1 MGRQKNLVTS
11 DLLNELKTCT
21 QLQYSGR
28 LDVKSTKGQKW
39 TFFYRLGRIVW
50 ATGGNHPL
58 RRWYRQ
64 LALYFPDIDVK
75 QMQLS
80 QEDISQD
87 AWDYRILAHLYKT
100 QKIQREQIRA
110 VVDNTIA
117 ELLFDVIQQESAGLT
132 YQRNQTVIL
141 DPLFS
146 FTGIEVSM
154 RLMEDSWQIW
164 LEAGLEGISPDLAPI
179 LQKPEQLRE
188 KISPVIYK
196 HFVTFL
202 NGKYTL
208 RDLAVKMK
216 QSLLPVTRSLL
227 PYIQK
232 EIIELVEVSDL
243 HLQASGTKNK
253 SNVIQPRKPNT
264 PLIAFVDDSP
274 QICQTL
280 EEILVTNRLRVLRI
294 EDSVQ
299 ALPLLIQHKPDIIFL
314 DLIMPI
320 ASGYEICAQL
330 RRVSLFADTP
340 VIILTSSDG
349 VFDRV
354 RARVV
359 GSTDFMTKPI
369 TDDKVM
375 NIVHRYLQPQSLE
388 KNVYEVNNY
397 TYFYRT

>member
-1 MGRQKNLVTS
+1 MSQNKILVS
-11 DLLNELKTCT
+11 SYLLNELKTCA
-21 QLQYSGR
+21 QLQYSGK
-28 LDVKSTKGQKW
+28 LDIRSTKGQTW
-39 TFFYRLGRIVW
+39 TFFYRLGRIAW
-50 ATGGNHPL
+50 ATGGRHPL

-64 LALYFPDIDVK
+64 LALYFPEINVE
-75 QMQLS
+75 QMQLR

-87 AWDYRILAHLYKT
+87 YWDYRILANLYKKG
-100 QKIQREQIRA
+100 KIQREQIKA

-117 ELLFDVIQQESAGLT
+117 ELLFDVAQQENIGVT
-132 YQRNQTVIL
+132 YQRDQTIIL
-141 DPLFS
+141 EPLFS
-146 FTGIEVSM
+146 FTGVETSM
-154 RLMEDSWQIW
+154 KLMEDSWQIW
-164 LEAGLEGISPDLAPI
+164 LEAGLGDISPDLSPI
-179 LQKPEQLRE
+179 LQNPEQLRQ

-196 HFVTFL
+196 HFVTLF

-227 PYIQK
+227 PYIK
-232 EIIELVEVSDL
+232 KGIIELVEVSDIP
-243 HLQASGTKNK
+243 LQVTDVQNK
-253 SNVIQPRKPNT
+253 STTTLTKKPNA

-280 EEILVTNRLRVLRI
+280 EEILVANRLRSLKI

-299 ALPLLIQHKPDIIFL
+299 ALPLLIQHKPDLIFL

-330 RRVSLFADTP
+330 RRVSLFANTP
-340 VIILTSSDG
+340 IIILTSSDG

-354 RARVV
+354 RAKVS

-369 TDDKVM
+369 TAEKVM
-375 NIVHRYLQPQSLE
+375 DIIRKYLKPQTAVD
-388 KNVYEVNNY
+388 NMYEANNY
-397 TYFYRT
+397 TYFYRA